1 MLFAEVRLAGTAE
14 FAASPNVPTQ
24 TNYLRAA
31 LATEI
36 WTIQSE
42 DRHVVRFL

>member
-1 MLFAEVRLAGTAE
+1 MFLAEVQLAGAAK
-14 FAASPNVPTQ
+14 FAASPKMPAQ
-24 TNYLRAA
+24 PNYLRAT

>member
-1 MLFAEVRLAGTAE
+1 MLLAELARVAK
-14 FAASPNVPTQ
+14 FAASPNVPAQ
-24 TNYLRAA
+24 ANYLRAT

-42 DRHVVRFL
+42 D